1 MFIGHYGPAFGA
13 KAAVRTVPLWVLFVA
28 VQFLD
33 YCWSVLV
40 LLGIEK
46 GKVVP
51 GFTQASPLDLYF
63 MPYTHGLIGASLL
76 SILFGVAVALFYRG
90 NRIAVFLVCA
100 LAVFSHW
107 LCDLLVHVPDMPLF
121 DDSDKVGFGLWR
133 NMWISLPLE
142 LGLLLV
148 GAWLYARFVPGT
160 RARNI
165 ALVLFVFLMAAIEL
179 YNEFGPP
186 PPSIQTAAE
195 MALLA
200 YTVLALLAGAV
211 DAIGRRAAPA
221 MAG

>member
-13 KAAVRTVPLWVLFVA
+13 KAAVKTVPLWLLFVA

-63 MPYTHGLIGASLL
+63 MPYTHGLIGASAL
-76 SILFGVAVALFYRG
+76 SILFGIVAMMFYRE
-90 NRIAVFLVCA
+90 NRVAVFLVCA
-100 LAVFSHW
+100 LSVFSHW
-107 LCDLLVHVPDMPLF
+107 LCDLLVHVADMPLW
-121 DDSDKVGFGLWR
+121 DDTDKVGFGLWR
-133 NMWISLPLE
+133 NIWISLPLE
-142 LGLLLV
+142 LGLLLI
-148 GAWLYARFVPGT
+148 GAWFYQRFVPGT
-160 RARNI
+160 KARNI
-165 ALVLFVFLMAAIEL
+165 ALWLFVLLMTALEL

-186 PPSIQTAAE
+186 PATIQMAAE

-211 DAIGRRAAPA
+211 DMIGPRTARVPA
-221 MAG
+221 Q